1 MSQGSGGGNYSG
13 RGKINPN
20 SVLEVSVRLAPL
32 RGVSI
37 HSGKPRPSFRSPAWL
52 GDGASEE
59 VTPPA
64 ASAPGG
70 ELVFASG
77 LVSFNKD
84 CSPAIRQAPGAAYTV
99 KIKTGVIFSLSEL
112 TDYRKSVQ

>member
-13 RGKINPN
+13 RGEIKPN
-20 SVLEVSVRLAPL
+20 SVLEVTVRLAPL

-64 ASAPGG
+64 ASAPPRR
-70 ELVFASG
+70 SG
-77 LVSFNKD
+77 LCFRSRFIQQVSL
-84 CSPAIRQAPGAAYTV
+84 AG
-99 KIKTGVIFSLSEL
+99 
-112 TDYRKSVQ
+112 